1 MIINPSAELEDFIV
15 SGSAES
21 TPELLRLLEERQIP
35 FEETSGRLVL
45 DASLEILEEEQ
56 ILAEMPDVIR
66 AAAHPR
72 FEIHRDIDSTNE
84 QVLKFL
90 EPGQL
95 YICLAERQRAGR
107 GRRGRRWVSPFG
119 RNVYLTIGRYMK
131 GPMSALEGLSLVVG
145 MQAVDVLR
153 ELGLRGVGLKWPN
166 DLVLEDGKVGGILVE
181 LKSQED
187 QGIGVVIGT
196 GINLAISVHDA
207 ELIDQSWSAVSSNT
221 AISRNVLA
229 GRFAARLAEAV
240 DEFDRYGFN
249 PFVEKWQDYNLYAG
263 QPVKIIRGAE
273 EVTGLDRGIDEY
285 GNLLLETDAGLQVH
299 NSGEVS
305 LRTVSQS

>member
-21 TPELLRLLEERQIP
+21 TPELLRLLEEREIP

-84 QVLKFL
+84 QVLKLL

-95 YICLAERQRAGR
+95 YICLAERQKAGR

-166 DLVLEDGKVGGILVE
+166 DLLLEDGKFGGILVE

-196 GINLAISVHDA
+196 GINLAIGVHDA

-221 AISRNVLA
+221 AMSRNVLA
-229 GRFAARLAEAV
+229 GRFAARLVEAV

>member
-1 MIINPSAELEDFIV
+1 MIINPSVELEDFIV

-21 TPELLRLLEERQIP
+21 SPELLRLLEERQIP

-56 ILAEMPDVIR
+56 ILAEMLDVIR
-66 AAAHPR
+66 AAAHPI

-207 ELIDQSWSAVSSNT
+207 EMIDQSWSAVSSNT
-221 AISRNVLA
+221 AMSRNVLA
-229 GRFAARLAEAV
+229 GRFAARLVEAV

-263 QPVKIIRGAE
+263 QPVKIIRGDE
-273 EVTGLDRGIDEY
+273 EFTGLDRGVDEY

>member
-35 FEETSGRLVL
+35 FGETSGRLVL

-56 ILAEMPDVIR
+56 ILAEILDVIG
-66 AAAHPR
+66 AAAHPI

-166 DLVLEDGKVGGILVE
+166 DLLLEDGKFGGILVE

-221 AISRNVLA
+221 TMSRNVLA
-229 GRFAARLAEAV
+229 GRFAARLVEAV

-249 PFVEKWQDYNLYAG
+249 PFVERWQDYNLYAG
-263 QPVKIIRGAE
+263 QSVKIIRGAE

-305 LRTVSQS
+305 LRTDSQS

>member
-1 MIINPSAELEDFIV
+1 MIINPSVELEDFIV

-35 FEETSGRLVL
+35 FGETSGRLVL

-56 ILAEMPDVIR
+56 ILAEILDVIR
-66 AAAHPR
+66 AAAHPI

-95 YICLAERQRAGR
+95 YICLAEPQRAGR
-107 GRRGRRWVSPFG
+107 GPRHRRWVSPFG

-166 DLVLEDGKVGGILVE
+166 DLLLEDGKLGGILVE

-196 GINLAISVHDA
+196 GINLAISGHEA

-221 AISRNVLA
+221 TMSRNVLA
-229 GRFAARLAEAV
+229 GRFAARLVKAV

-263 QPVKIIRGAE
+263 QPVKIIRGDE
-273 EVTGLDRGIDEY
+273 EFTGLDRGVDEY